1 MLIWI
6 TLFIKLL
13 EFWRLIV
20 MGHVECMNG
29 FRVQV
34 GFIGNPSKLHFD
46 CVYNQ
51 VLNLLNTHQSL
62 RVVAPKL
69 TALH

>member
-1 MLIWI
+1 
-6 TLFIKLL
+6 
-13 EFWRLIV
+13 

-69 TALH
+69 TALL